1 MKKAIIRLFVL
12 FVAISWGVAVFLQ
25 SQEFKKDQTIRMTN
39 TVIASGGDFTAAKKQ
54 LAALKLASKRKKS
67 TAPEQGQIDY
77 KSTLSPMPSKTAGA
91 AYAKTF
97 TVNPYENEYASYK
110 VRKSTE
116 ENEVNPTTPNFIFF
130 ASAISGKAAGKKLDA
145 YQSGDL
151 AVNQTI
157 GSTKPI
163 NIFKTTTDDGE
174 DPFDPGG
181 GTDPG
186 GSYND
191 APVGDG
197 FFILLL
203 LLTGYI
209 TIKKKLNH
217 TM

>member
-25 SQEFKKDQTIRMTN
+25 SQEFNKDQTIRMTN
-39 TVIASGGDFTAAKKQ
+39 TVIASGGDFTAARKQ
-54 LAALKLASKRKKS
+54 VAALKLASKRKKA

-77 KSTLSPMPSKTAGA
+77 KPTLSPMPSKTAGA

-97 TVNPYENEYASYK
+97 TANPYGNEYATYK
-110 VRKSTE
+110 VNKSTDDA
-116 ENEVNPTTPNFIFF
+116 EVGPTTPNFIFF
-130 ASAISGKAAGKKLDA
+130 ASNINGKAAGKKLNA

-157 GSTKPI
+157 GSTKPM

-203 LLTGYI
+203 FLATYI
-209 TIKKKLNH
+209 SIKKKLNH